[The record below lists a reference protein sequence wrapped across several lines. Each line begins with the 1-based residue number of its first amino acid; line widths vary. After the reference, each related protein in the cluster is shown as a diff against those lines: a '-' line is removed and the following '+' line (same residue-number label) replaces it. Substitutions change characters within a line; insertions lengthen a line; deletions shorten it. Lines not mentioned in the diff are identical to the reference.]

1 MNSIIIAS
9 RNRGKVREI
18 KKILRLDGVGLRD
31 LREIGFDEPIEETGS
46 SFEENALIKAR
57 AVYRRYGTWVVA
69 DDSGLVVPFLKGEPG
84 VRSARY
90 GGAGADDQ
98 ENNRILLEN
107 MAGAH
112 GEQRKAWFV
121 CVSILY
127 CGGGSYRRAEG
138 RVEGYI
144 TTEPRGDGGF
154 GYDPLFFLPDLG
166 KTMAQLSD
174 DDKNS
179 ISHRGNAFRKLRE
192 EIVRCLEKPSDQR

>member
-9 RNRGKVREI
+9 RNGGKIREI
-18 KKILRLDGVGLRD
+18 KQILTLDGVRLQD

-107 MAGAH
+107 MADAH
-112 GEQRKAWFV
+112 GGQRKAWFV

-127 CGGGSYRRAEG
+127 CGEGNYRRAEG
-138 RVEGYI
+138 RVEGCI

-154 GYDPLFFLPDLG
+154 GYDPLFFLQDLG

-174 DDKNS
+174 DEKNA
-179 ISHRGNAFRKLRE
+179 ISHRGRAFRKFGE
-192 EIVRCLEKPSDQR
+192 EIVRRLENQSDQR